1 MPDNL
6 NQEDFNSFL
15 KRDTFR
21 FYGNVRPFELKPYEA

>member
-21 FYGNVRPFELKPYEA
+21 FYVTYGLLN

>member
-21 FYGNVRPFELKPYEA
+21 FLCNVRPFELKPYEA